1 MLRRRL
7 GRSDAHVTKPSKLP
21 LILEQGRDVREQ
33 VTGWTALANEKVSRS
48 PVDNPSARPKVRLMQ
63 SVVGEKESAALAR
76 IIEDGY
82 LGMGAEVL
90 AFEQDLTSFMGG
102 AREVVCVSTCTAALH
117 LALQACGIG
126 PGDEVLAPS
135 LTFVATFQAISATGA
150 TPVACEVDPT
160 TGFIDVAH
168 ARSRI
173 TARTRA
179 IVPVHLYGITGDL
192 GGVYSLAREHRLR
205 VVEDAAQAFGCR
217 YHESYIGSQGD
228 IVCFSFDGVKQITA
242 GEGGA
247 IVTSDPSV
255 AGYVKDA
262 RLLAVQ
268 RDSEMR
274 YTNNRSWEFDV
285 VDQGYR
291 FHMSNL
297 MAAIGRVQLQR
308 FETEF
313 KPRRIEIAKQ
323 YERELKGQ
331 PGLRIIDMDYSSV
344 VPFSFPLF
352 IGDGRRDEVRAALL
366 AEGIETGIQYMPNHL
381 LSKYRGGNPAL
392 PVTERLYAE
401 QLSLPMHPLLTEADQ
416 ARTVELVRKTLA
428 WMSV

>member
-1 MLRRRL
+1 MR
-7 GRSDAHVTKPSKLP
+7 
-21 LILEQGRDVREQ
+21 
-33 VTGWTALANEKVSRS
+33 
-48 PVDNPSARPKVRLMQ
+48 
-63 SVVGEKESAALAR
+63 SVVGEKETAALAR

-90 AFEQDLTSFMGG
+90 AFEQALANFLGG
-102 AREVVCVSTCTAALH
+102 TREVICVNTCTAALH

-135 LTFVATFQAISATGA
+135 LTFVATFQAVSASGA
-150 TPVACEVDPT
+150 TPVACEVDPA

-168 ARSRI
+168 ARASI
-173 TARTRA
+173 TPRTRA
-179 IVPVHLYGITGDL
+179 IMPVHLYGITGDL
-192 GGVYSLAREHRLR
+192 SGVYSLAREHGLR

-217 YHESYIGSQGD
+217 YQGAYIGEQGD
-228 IVCFSFDGVKQITA
+228 VVCFSFDGVKQITA

-247 IVTSDPSV
+247 IVTSDRSV
-255 AGYVKDA
+255 AEYVKDA

-268 RDSEMR
+268 RDSDMR

-285 VDQGYR
+285 IDQGYR
-291 FHMSNL
+291 FHLSNL

-313 KPRRIEIAKQ
+313 KPRRIGIAQ
-323 YERELKGQ
+323 RYEQELKGL
-331 PGLRIIDMDYSSV
+331 PGLRLLEIDYSSV

-352 IGDGRRDEVRAALL
+352 IEEGRRDEVRAALQ
-366 AEGIETGIQYMPNHL
+366 AEGIETGIQYKPNHL
-381 LSKYRGGNPAL
+381 LTKYGGGNPPL

-401 QLSLPMHPLLTEADQ
+401 ELSLPMHPLLTEEEQ
-416 ARTVELVRKTLA
+416 TRTVEVVRNTLA
-428 WMSV
+428 WVSV

>member
-1 MLRRRL
+1 
-7 GRSDAHVTKPSKLP
+7 
-21 LILEQGRDVREQ
+21 
-33 VTGWTALANEKVSRS
+33 
-48 PVDNPSARPKVRLMQ
+48 VDNPSTPPKVRLMR
-63 SVVGEKESAALAR
+63 SVVGEKETAALAR

-90 AFEQDLTSFMGG
+90 AFEQELANFLGG
-102 AREVVCVSTCTAALH
+102 AREVICVNTCTAALH

-135 LTFVATFQAISATGA
+135 LTFVATFQSISASGA
-150 TPVACEVDPT
+150 TPVPCEVDPA
-160 TGFIDVAH
+160 TGFIDVAE
-168 ARSRI
+168 ARARI
-173 TARTRA
+173 TRQTRA
-179 IVPVHLYGITGDL
+179 IMPVHLYGITGDL
-192 GGVYSLAREHRLR
+192 SGVYSLAREHGLR

-217 YHESYIGSQGD
+217 YRDAYIGEQGD

-247 IVTSDPSV
+247 IVTSDRSV
-255 AGYVKDA
+255 AQYVKDA

-297 MAAIGRVQLQR
+297 MAAIGRVQLRR
-308 FETEF
+308 FETDF
-313 KPRRIEIAKQ
+313 KPRRIEIAQ
-323 YERELKGQ
+323 RYEKELRGL
-331 PGLRIIDMDYSSV
+331 PGLRLIDIDYNSV

-352 IGDGRRDEVRAALL
+352 IEDGWRDEVRAALN
-366 AEGIETGIQYMPNHL
+366 AEGIETGIQYKPNHL
-381 LSKYRGGNPAL
+381 LTKFGGGYPPL

-401 QLSLPMHPLLTEADQ
+401 ELSLPMHPLLTEAEQ
-416 ARTVELVRKTLA
+416 TRTVEVVRNTLVCV
-428 WMSV
+428 SV

>member
-1 MLRRRL
+1 
-7 GRSDAHVTKPSKLP
+7 
-21 LILEQGRDVREQ
+21 
-33 VTGWTALANEKVSRS
+33 
-48 PVDNPSARPKVRLMQ
+48 VDNPSTRPKVRLMR
-63 SVVGEKESAALAR
+63 SVVGEKETAALAR

-90 AFEQDLTSFMGG
+90 AFEQELANFLGG
-102 AREVVCVSTCTAALH
+102 SREVICVNTCTAALH

-135 LTFVATFQAISATGA
+135 LTFVATFQAISASGA
-150 TPVACEVDPT
+150 TPVACEVDPA
-160 TGFIDVAH
+160 TGFIDVGH
-168 ARSRI
+168 ARSCI
-173 TARTRA
+173 TPRTRA
-179 IVPVHLYGITGDL
+179 IMPVHIYGLTGDL
-192 GGVYSLAREHRLR
+192 EGVYILAREHGLR

-217 YHESYIGSQGD
+217 YRDAYVGEQGD
-228 IVCFSFDGVKQITA
+228 IICFSFDGVKQITA

-255 AGYVKDA
+255 AEYAKDA

-313 KPRRIEIAKQ
+313 KPRRREIAQ
-323 YERELKGQ
+323 RYEQELRGL
-331 PGLRIIDMDYSSV
+331 PGLRLIDIDYNSV

-352 IGDGRRDEVRAALL
+352 IEEGRRDEVRAALQ
-366 AEGIETGIQYMPNHL
+366 AEGIETGIQYKPNHL
-381 LSKYRGGNPAL
+381 LTKYGGGNPPL

-401 QLSLPMHPLLTEADQ
+401 ELSLPMHPLLTEAEQ
-416 ARTVELVRKTLA
+416 KRTVEVVRNTLA
-428 WMSV
+428 WVSV

>member
-1 MLRRRL
+1 
-7 GRSDAHVTKPSKLP
+7 
-21 LILEQGRDVREQ
+21 
-33 VTGWTALANEKVSRS
+33 
-48 PVDNPSARPKVRLMQ
+48 VDNPSTRPKVRLMR
-63 SVVGEKESAALAR
+63 SVVGEKETAALAR
-76 IIEDGY
+76 VIEDGY

-90 AFEQDLTSFMGG
+90 AFEQELASFLGG
-102 AREVVCVSTCTAALH
+102 SREVICVNTCTAALH

-135 LTFVATFQAISATGA
+135 LTFVATFQAISASGA
-150 TPVACEVDPT
+150 TPVACEVDPA

-168 ARSRI
+168 ARACI
-173 TARTRA
+173 TPRTRA
-179 IVPVHLYGITGDL
+179 IMPVHLYGITGDL
-192 GGVYSLAREHRLR
+192 AGVYSLAREHGLR

-217 YHESYIGSQGD
+217 YRDAYIGEQGD

-255 AGYVKDA
+255 AEYVKDA

-297 MAAIGRVQLQR
+297 MAAIGRVQLGR

-313 KPRRIEIAKQ
+313 KPRRIEIARR
-323 YERELKGQ
+323 YEQELKGL
-331 PGLRIIDMDYSSV
+331 PGLRLITIDYNSV

-352 IGDGRRDEVRAALL
+352 IEEGRRDEVRAALQ
-366 AEGIETGIQYMPNHL
+366 AEGIETGIQYKPNHL
-381 LSKYRGGNPAL
+381 LTRYGGGNPPL
-392 PVTERLYAE
+392 PVTECLYAE
-401 QLSLPMHPLLTEADQ
+401 ELSLPMHPLLTEAEQ
-416 ARTVELVRKTLA
+416 TRTVEVVQNMLA
-428 WMSV
+428 WVSV

>member
-1 MLRRRL
+1 
-7 GRSDAHVTKPSKLP
+7 
-21 LILEQGRDVREQ
+21 
-33 VTGWTALANEKVSRS
+33 
-48 PVDNPSARPKVRLMQ
+48 VDNPSTRPKVRLMR
-63 SVVGEKESAALAR
+63 SVVGEKETEALGR
-76 IIEDGY
+76 IIQDGY

-90 AFEQDLTSFMGG
+90 AFEQELASFLGG
-102 AREVVCVSTCTAALH
+102 TREVICVNTCTAALH

-135 LTFVATFQAISATGA
+135 LTFVATFQAVSASGA
-150 TPVACEVDPT
+150 TPVACEVDPA

-168 ARSRI
+168 ARACI
-173 TARTRA
+173 TPRTRA
-179 IVPVHLYGITGDL
+179 IMPVHLYGLTGDL
-192 GGVYSLAREHRLR
+192 AGVYSLAREYGLR

-217 YHESYIGSQGD
+217 YGDAYLGEQGD

-255 AGYVKDA
+255 AAYVKDA

-297 MAAIGRVQLQR
+297 MAAIGRVQLRR

-313 KPRRIEIAKQ
+313 KPRRIEIAQ
-323 YERELKGQ
+323 RYEKGLRGL
-331 PGLRIIDMDYSSV
+331 PGLRLIDIDYNSV

-352 IGDGRRDEVRAALL
+352 IEDGRRDEVRAALQ
-366 AEGIETGIQYMPNHL
+366 AEGIETGIQYKPNHL
-381 LSKYRGGNPAL
+381 LTKYGCGNPTL

-401 QLSLPMHPLLTEADQ
+401 ELSLPMHPLLTEAEQ
-416 ARTVELVRKTLA
+416 TRTVEVARNTLA
-428 WMSV
+428 WLGV